1 MSAGLKSTIGFVFA
15 IVVMLIFVVI
25 AESPLT
31 TAATDEVS
39 HTFTSADA
47 NAGTVTLTRRNWF
60 NNLTR
65 MTITGATSGSLTAT
79 STIDADRV
87 TLTLNGG
94 LDSENVTVVHR
105 SAVDTATDA
114 DDTDDI
120 LVLLLSIFPF
130 FMLIGGIAS
139 SFFQIGR
146 SVVGARGGG
155 GVGLSGVAHFVVIL
169 AGVIMTPIIVTFVS
183 NVNTTYGA
191 AVEFTGVT
199 TVTPLV
205 IVSFLLGLVTTLLSG
220 IAGKVLGGD
229 R

>member
-1 MSAGLKSTIGFVFA
+1 MSSGLKSTIGFVFA

-39 HTFTSADA
+39 QTFTSADA
-47 NAGTVTLTRRNWF
+47 NAGTVTLTRQTWF
-60 NNLTR
+60 NDLTR

-79 STIDADRV
+79 STVDADRV

-105 SAVDTATDA
+105 SGVDTATDA

-146 SVVGARGGG
+146 SVVGARGGAI
-155 GVGLSGVAHFVVIL
+155 V
-169 AGVIMTPIIVTFVS
+169 VTFVS

-229 R
+229 N